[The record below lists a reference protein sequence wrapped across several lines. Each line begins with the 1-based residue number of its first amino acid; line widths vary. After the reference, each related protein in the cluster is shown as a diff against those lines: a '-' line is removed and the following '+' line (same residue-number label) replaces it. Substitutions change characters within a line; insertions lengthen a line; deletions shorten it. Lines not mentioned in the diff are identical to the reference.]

1 MDIYDT
7 LEQIQEIYEKAYVD
21 VMKRSE
27 NDEYFELEIKR
38 ELHENSY
45 EILKLLEKLGK
56 KQYRQDCEKYFVMYN
71 KETD

>member
-21 VMKRSE
+21 SMKRS
-27 NDEYFELEIKR
+27 DSGEYFELQLKR
-38 ELHENSY
+38 ELNENSH